1 MEQMAVNYLP
11 DSVQVCNAHFIGGQ
25 RNEQGCG
32 ELPVLRPSD
41 GFRHALLPEAGAAVV
56 EAAVASALKAQA
68 QWRKLAPRERGRLM
82 RRWGD
87 LVAQHAVQIAQLES
101 LVSSRPFHEALAV
114 DVPGAADWLRFY
126 GEYADKLEGTV
137 TASSEDKLS
146 LILREPYGVVGI
158 ITPWNFPLFLASW
171 KLAPAIA
178 AGNAVV
184 LKPSELTPFS
194 IVRVAELAVEAGL
207 PPGLLNIVHGTGP
220 ITGQALVTHRD
231 VSYVSFTGSTAV
243 GARIMAD
250 AALSGIKPV
259 SLELGGKSPA
269 LVFDDCGDLEA
280 VADHVTWGITR
291 NAGQLCYAGSRLVVA
306 ENIADALL
314 EKIASRMAALRF
326 GPTWHGATSMPPIIS
341 QRQCERIGALVNET
355 LAAGARLAAGGHS
368 RIIDGGHFFEPTLL
382 DRIETGMPGHRQEIF
397 GPVLAV
403 QRFKDAEQGLA
414 LANHPDYGLSAA
426 VFTRDIDCALRASR
440 QLKAGTVWVNRWG
453 RTPEMM
459 SSPFGGYGQSG
470 FGKESGKPGI
480 ENFLRSKS
488 VWVDFSGR
496 AELSQGGRS

>member
-11 DSVQVCNAHFIGGQ
+11 DSVQVCNAHFVHGQ
-25 RNEQGCG
+25 RNDEACG
-32 ELPVLRPSD
+32 QLPVLRPSD
-41 GFRHALLPEAGAAVV
+41 GRQHALLPEAGAAVV
-56 EAAVASALKAQA
+56 DAAVASALKAQA
-68 QWRKLAPRERGRLM
+68 QWRQLPPRERGRLM
-82 RRWGD
+82 RRWSE
-87 LVAQHAVQIAQLES
+87 LVTLHAAEIAQLES
-101 LVSSRPFHEALAV
+101 LVSSRPYHEALAV
-114 DVPGAADWLRFY
+114 DVPGAAEWLRYY

-220 ITGQALVTHRD
+220 ITGHALVSHRD

-243 GARIMAD
+243 GARIMSD
-250 AALSGIKPV
+250 AALAGIKPV

-269 LVFDDCGDLEA
+269 LVFDDCGDLDA

-306 ENIADALL
+306 QEIADALL
-314 EKIASRMAALRF
+314 EKVASRMAALRF

-341 QRQCERIGALVNET
+341 QRQCERIATLVGQSVD
-355 LAAGARLAAGGHS
+355 AGARLTAGGQVHK
-368 RIIDGGHFFEPTLL
+368 IDGGHFFEPTVL
-382 DRIETGMPGHRQEIF
+382 DHVQAGTPGHMQEIF

-403 QRFKDAEQGLA
+403 QRFNGVEQGLA
-414 LANHPDYGLSAA
+414 LANHPDYGLSAS
-426 VFTRDIDCALRASR
+426 VFTRDIDRALHASR
-440 QLKAGTVWVNRWG
+440 QLKAGTIWVNRWG
-453 RTPEMM
+453 RTPEMT

-496 AELSQGGRS
+496 AELSQGGKA